1 MLRSLITP
9 SLKNIASQV
18 PFNEFADNAD
28 NITPEIFSQIIDD
41 HGREIRNML
50 IKAKQESEEFL
61 ITKKIN
67 AEKETR
73 RILDAEIERLESLMK
88 VNLTVR
94 SEELDYLKTTKANAL
109 NAVKN
114 ATMRLEAT
122 RLIVVVS

>member
-1 MLRSLITP
+1 MLT
-9 SLKNIASQV
+9 
-18 PFNEFADNAD
+18 
-28 NITPEIFSQIIDD
+28 
-41 HGREIRNML
+41 
-50 IKAKQESEEFL
+50 KAKQESDEFL

-88 VNLTVR
+88 VNPTVR